1 MTVAGIYV
9 ETALSA
15 SKTSK
20 PPDSVSLNSHI
31 EASGSYNDD
40 EWMQRLYSECR

>member
-1 MTVAGIYV
+1 MTDARIYV

-20 PPDSVSLNSHI
+20 PPDSVSLNSHV
-31 EASGSYNDD
+31 EASGSHNDD
-40 EWMQRLYSECR
+40 KWM